1 MTDRQRSAVSRA
13 SSYTAIAQDVAR
25 SSARTADPSSS
36 RKKVALV
43 GHEIRDHGGMDRA
56 VTELLRRASDQVEF
70 HVISAELSDA
80 LRPLV
85 RWHRLRIPRRP
96 FPLRYVAFYVVAGI
110 RLLWLRVD
118 VIHTLGAIVP
128 NRVDVATVHA
138 CHAGFVRA
146 TGALAPA
153 GAPTLR
159 RINTAVSRL
168 LSLAAERWTYRP
180 SRVRAVA
187 AVSTGVFQ
195 ELQHHYPGVRIEIT
209 PNGVDSD
216 RFRPDSDVR
225 RGLRQEEGVDPDQY
239 VALFVGGNWD
249 HKGLPIVI
257 ESIAKGRAMGSPI
270 DELWVVGSG
279 DAERLRSFAAR
290 QNVADAVKFFGPRAD
305 VERFYKAADL
315 FVLPSLYE
323 AFSLVLLEA
332 AASGLPIITTAVH
345 GVDELN
351 TGRGVLVV
359 DRTAEA
365 VAKAI
370 SDLRADP
377 KRINRL
383 SQAGRAQAL
392 SYTWA
397 SSVESIL
404 RIYGDLVS
412 ESAVIRT

>member
-1 MTDRQRSAVSRA
+1 
-13 SSYTAIAQDVAR
+13 
-25 SSARTADPSSS
+25 
-36 RKKVALV
+36 LV
-43 GHEIRDHGGMDRA
+43 GHEVREHGGMDRA
-56 VTELLRRASDQVEF
+56 VSELLRRASDQFEF
-70 HVISAELSDA
+70 HVISTELSDA

-85 RWHRLRIPRRP
+85 TWHRLRIPRRP
-96 FPLRYVAFYVVAGI
+96 FPLRYVTFYVVAGV
-110 RLLWLRVD
+110 RLRWLRVD
-118 VIHTLGAIVP
+118 VVHTLGAIVP

-159 RINTAVSRL
+159 RINTAVSRV
-168 LSLAAERWTYRP
+168 LSLAAEKWTYRP

-187 AVSTGVFQ
+187 AVSTGVSQ

-209 PNGVDSD
+209 PNGVDTD
-216 RFRPDSDVR
+216 RFRPDSDAR
-225 RGLRQEEGVDPDQY
+225 AGLRLEEGVDPDQY

-257 ESIAKGRAMGSPI
+257 ESIAKGRATGSPI

-279 DAERLRSFAAR
+279 DTERLRSIAASHG
-290 QNVADAVKFFGPRAD
+290 VSDAVKFFGPRAD
-305 VERFYKAADL
+305 VERFYKAADV

-345 GVDELN
+345 GVDELSA
-351 TGRGVLVV
+351 GHAVLLVE
-359 DRTAEA
+359 RTPEA

-370 SDLRADP
+370 ADLRTDP
-377 KRINRL
+377 RLTTRL

-392 SYTWA
+392 SYTWEG
-397 SSVESIL
+397 SVKSVL

-412 ESAVIRT
+412 ESAAIRT

>member
-1 MTDRQRSAVSRA
+1 MTDRRRSVVSRA
-13 SSYTAIAQDVAR
+13 SSHTAIAQDVGRR
-25 SSARTADPSSS
+25 SVATAEPRSS

-70 HVISAELSDA
+70 HVISMELSDA

-85 RWHRLRIPRRP
+85 KWHRLRIPRRP
-96 FPLRYVAFYVVAGI
+96 FPLRYVAFYVVAGV
-110 RLLWLRVD
+110 RLRWLRVD

-128 NRVDVATVHA
+128 NRIDVATVHA

-159 RINTAVSRL
+159 RINTAVSRV

-187 AVSTGVFQ
+187 AVSTGISR
-195 ELQHHYPGVRIEIT
+195 ELQQHYPGVRIEIT
-209 PNGVDSD
+209 PNGVNSD

-225 RGLRQEEGVDPDQY
+225 GGLRLEEGVDPGQY

-279 DAERLRSFAAR
+279 DTERLRAIAVR
-290 QNVADAVKFFGPRAD
+290 HDVADAVKFFGPRVD
-305 VERFYKAADL
+305 VDRFYKAADL

-332 AASGLPIITTAVH
+332 AASGLPIVTTAVH
-345 GVDELN
+345 GVEELDA
-351 TGRGVLVV
+351 GRAVLLV

-370 SDLRADP
+370 ADLRTDP
-377 KRINRL
+377 KLTTRL
-383 SQAGRAQAL
+383 SQAARAQAL
-392 SYTWA
+392 SYTWEG
-397 SSVESIL
+397 SVESVL
-404 RIYGDLVS
+404 RIYGDLVP
-412 ESAVIRT
+412 EPAAIRT

>member
-1 MTDRQRSAVSRA
+1 VTDRQRSAVSRA

-56 VTELLRRASDQVEF
+56 VTELLCRASDQVEF
-70 HVISAELSDA
+70 HVISTELSDA

-195 ELQHHYPGVRIEIT
+195 DLQQHYPGVRIEIT

-216 RFRPDSDVR
+216 RFRPDSVVR

>member
-1 MTDRQRSAVSRA
+1 VTDRQRSAVSRA
-13 SSYTAIAQDVAR
+13 SSYTAIAQDVGR
-25 SSARTADPSSS
+25 SSARTVDPSSS

-70 HVISAELSDA
+70 HVISTELSDA

-279 DAERLRSFAAR
+279 DKERLRSTAVR
-290 QNVADAVKFFGPRAD
+290 HDVADAVKFFGPRVD

-351 TGRGVLVV
+351 AGRGVLVV

-377 KRINRL
+377 KRMTRL

-404 RIYGDLVS
+404 RIYDDLVS
-412 ESAVIRT
+412 ESAAITT